1 MNIAYFL
8 IPKSNVAYLY
18 DDCTIRQGLE
28 KMRHHGYT
36 AIPVIDREGR
46 YVGTVS
52 EGDFLWRM
60 LDPDHVSEEPSFTM
74 KDMERL
80 HVRDILKGNHPPV
93 PITVSVED
101 LLQSAMTQNFVPVVD
116 DLGHFIGI
124 VTRRDFIRCVTARDG
139 RICMENP
146 AQNPALKFV

>member
-8 IPKSNVAYLY
+8 LPKKRVAYLY
-18 DDCTIRQGLE
+18 DDYTFRQGLE

-36 AIPVIDREGR
+36 AIPVISRDGK

-60 LDPDHVSEEPSFTM
+60 LDPDHASEEPSFTM

-80 HVRDILKGNHPPV
+80 RVRDILKGNHPPV

-116 DLGHFIGI
+116 DKDAFIGI
-124 VTRRDFIRCVTARDG
+124 VKRSSIVQYCKQTLFPED
-139 RICMENP
+139 
-146 AQNPALKFV
+146 